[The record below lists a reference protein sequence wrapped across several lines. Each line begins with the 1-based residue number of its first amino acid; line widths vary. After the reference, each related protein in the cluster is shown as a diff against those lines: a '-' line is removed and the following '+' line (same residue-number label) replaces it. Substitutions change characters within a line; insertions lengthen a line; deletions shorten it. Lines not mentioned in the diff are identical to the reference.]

1 MQTKPIASKRF
12 YCYPATNEVEGPF
25 ELVELAGL
33 LHDNLING
41 ETQTLR
47 EGEETWL
54 PFQERNEFH
63 LAKEMSKDAIARH
76 AKEKAEAQV
85 SPFNPRKLITFVWIM
100 LPVFLYLLYRF
111 VRLYLSYHLS
121 HDLAAPSDDSTTNA
135 P

>member
-1 MQTKPIASKRF
+1 MQAKPSPSARF

-33 LHDNLING
+33 LQDKLISG
-41 ETQTLR
+41 ETPTLR

-54 PFQERNEFH
+54 LFQDRNEFH
-63 LAKEMSKDAIARH
+63 LAKEMPKEAIARH
-76 AKEKAEAQV
+76 AKEKAESQV
-85 SPFNPRKLITFVWIM
+85 SPFNPRKLLIFVWIM

-111 VRLYLSYHLS
+111 IRLYISYHLN
-121 HDLAAPSDDSTTNA
+121 HDFAPSPDDSTNA